1 MKPTFVYS
9 GTFDPPTYGHLA
21 LLNEAVKTF
30 PGIIVVCSDHSRLP
44 TKFSLDERVSL
55 WKTYPLPTG
64 VTIETFEDFLKRDIP
79 GKDIVLIRGLRSE
92 ADGEHEARVL
102 LSSAQNAGVTKTF
115 TLVAPEATAT
125 ISSSQVWIL
134 AKNNDDRDLLSTMVS
149 PDILQEVLH
158 KGSQSVK

>member
-21 LLNEAVKTF
+21 LLSEAVKTF
-30 PGIIVVCSDHSRLP
+30 PNIIVVCSDHSRLP

-102 LSSAQNAGVTKTF
+102 LSSAQNADVGKAL
-115 TLVAPEATAT
+115 TLVAPEATAS
-125 ISSSQVWIL
+125 ISSSLVWEKATKGETSSLEALVSL
-134 AKNNDDRDLLSTMVS
+134 AIKKA
-149 PDILQEVLH
+149 VL
-158 KGSQSVK
+158 KKLRQ